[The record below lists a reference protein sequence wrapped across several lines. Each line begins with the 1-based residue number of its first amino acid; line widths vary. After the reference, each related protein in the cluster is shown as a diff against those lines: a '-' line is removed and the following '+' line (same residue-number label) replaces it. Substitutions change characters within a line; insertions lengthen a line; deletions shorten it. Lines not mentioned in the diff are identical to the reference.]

1 MRTDKYINK
10 NKTKACSFYQRTR
23 KEAIKQERKLL
34 DNDTVVQPNAT
45 KNTVAPPPSMLA
57 DVSRCKVGSLDF
69 HPRTV
74 VMRHPNTTTRGRK
87 PTRDPGNN
95 KPSPTL
101 CQWVSQTFHIHL
113 AVTRYPHLPHRD
125 WYQQYLLVES
135 QNFPHHPLIT

>member
-101 CQWVSQTFHIHL
+101 CQ
-113 AVTRYPHLPHRD
+113 
-125 WYQQYLLVES
+125 
-135 QNFPHHPLIT
+135 